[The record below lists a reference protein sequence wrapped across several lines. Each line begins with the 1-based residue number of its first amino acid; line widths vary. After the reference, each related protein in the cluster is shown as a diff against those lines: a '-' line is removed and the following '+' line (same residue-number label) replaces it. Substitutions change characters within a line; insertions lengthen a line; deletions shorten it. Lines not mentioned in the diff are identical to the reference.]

1 MKQVVGDYI
10 VFSAHPTRAL
20 SVLSVLPWHL

>member
-10 VFSAHPTRAL
+10 VFSAHSPRAL